1 MRGFLIGLT
10 VILFIIFL
18 GGLTWLSTVGTPQ
31 TGSLGFILAL
41 AYAAGLS
48 MIILPCTLPLA
59 FIIVPMSAGEGYKK
73 GLLMAVLFGLGLT
86 ITITIYGILMAY
98 LGQVLGLGAAT
109 PIILLLAGIAS
120 YLFGLRQL
128 QLFSLKIPFLATI
141 MPSSLQRQGDYVRS
155 FFLGLLLGNAGIGCP
170 NPLFYVLLLYIA
182 GTADPTTGAIVGFT
196 HGLGRATPIIL
207 LSVLAMLGIQATKIL
222 TENRFTIEKLTG
234 WALILIGAFL
244 IPTGLFNL
252 RGWWIVQALEIRA
265 LVVMLALLMLPI
277 IYSLMKGKEVPKD
290 AESNTSKT

>member
-1 MRGFLIGLT
+1 MRAFLVVLT
-10 VILFIIFL
+10 IVLFTIFL

-73 GLLMAVLFGLGLT
+73 GLLMAGLFGLGLT

-109 PIILLLAGIAS
+109 PIILFLAGIAS

-141 MPSSLQRQGDYVRS
+141 MPSSLQRQSDYVRS
-155 FFLGLLLGNAGIGCP
+155 FFLGLLLGNAGVGCP

-182 GTADPTTGAIVGFT
+182 GTADPATGAIVGFT

-207 LSVLAMLGIQATKIL
+207 LSILAMLGIQATKVI

-234 WALILIGAFL
+234 WALLLIGAFL

-252 RGWWIVQALEIRA
+252 RGWWVLQTLDVKA
-265 LVVMLALLMLPI
+265 LALMLGLLILPV
-277 IYSLMKGKEVPKD
+277 IYTLFKRKGVPKD
-290 AESNTSKT
+290 AESDAGKA

>member
-10 VILFIIFL
+10 IILFAVFL

-73 GLLMAVLFGLGLT
+73 GFLMAILFGLGLT
-86 ITITIYGILMAY
+86 ITITLYGILMAF
-98 LGQVLGLGAAT
+98 LGQVLGLQTAT
-109 PIILLLAGIAS
+109 PIVLTLAGFAS
-120 YLFGLRQL
+120 YIFGLRQARIMEV
-128 QLFSLKIPFLATI
+128 KIPFLGNI
-141 MPSSLQRQGDYVRS
+141 MPQSLQHQGDYVRS
-155 FFLGLLLGNAGIGCP
+155 FFLGLLLGNAGVGCP

-182 GTADPTTGAIVGFT
+182 GTANPATGAIVGFT

-207 LSVLAMLGIQATKIL
+207 LSVLAMLGIQATKVI
-222 TENRFTIEKLTG
+222 TENRFTIEKFTG

-252 RGWWIVQALEIRA
+252 RGWWIVQAPDIKA
-265 LVVMLALLMLPI
+265 SAVMLALLILPI
-277 IYSLMKGKEVPKD
+277 IYSLVKRKEVPED
-290 AESNTSKT
+290 AESNTGKT

>member
-1 MRGFLIGLT
+1 MRVFLIILT
-10 VILFIIFL
+10 VLLFIVFL
-18 GGLTWLSTVGTPQ
+18 GGLTWLSTVGAPQ

-73 GLLMAVLFGLGLT
+73 GLLMAGLFGLGLT
-86 ITITIYGILMAY
+86 ITITIYGILMAF

-109 PIILLLAGIAS
+109 PVILVLAGIAA
-120 YLFGLRQL
+120 YLFGLRQAHIIEV
-128 QLFSLKIPFLATI
+128 KIPFLGTI
-141 MPSSLQRQGDYVRS
+141 MPQSLQRQSDYVRS
-155 FFLGLLLGNAGIGCP
+155 FFLGLLLGNAGVGCP

-207 LSVLAMLGIQATKIL
+207 LSILAMLGIQTTKVI
-222 TENRFTIEKLTG
+222 TENRFTIEKFTG
-234 WALILIGAFL
+234 WALLLIGAFL

-252 RGWWIVQALEIRA
+252 RGWWVFQTLDVKA
-265 LVVMLALLMLPI
+265 LALMLGLLILPV
-277 IYSLMKGKEVPKD
+277 IYTLFKIKEVPKD
-290 AESNTSKT
+290 AESNTGQA

>member
-1 MRGFLIGLT
+1 MRAFLVGLT
-10 VILFIIFL
+10 IALFVIFL

-73 GLLMAVLFGLGLT
+73 GLLMAMLFGLGLT

-109 PIILLLAGIAS
+109 PIILFLAGIAS
-120 YLFGLRQL
+120 YLFGLKQL
-128 QLFSLKIPFLATI
+128 QLLNLKIPFLATI

-155 FFLGLLLGNAGIGCP
+155 FFLGLLLGNAGVGCP

-207 LSVLAMLGIQATKIL
+207 LSILAMLGIQTTKIL

-252 RGWWIVQALEIRA
+252 RGWWIVQAPEIKTSA
-265 LVVMLALLMLPI
+265 VMLGLLILPI
-277 IYSLMKGKEVPKD
+277 IYSLIKGKEVPEDVKSD
-290 AESNTSKT
+290 TGKA